1 MNDYSTTTGQERQ
14 ESGWLDRLAARF
26 GFAGSADARTVIEEA
41 LADDDGEA
49 FSPAE
54 QAMLQ
59 KALRFGKLRVES
71 MSVPRSE
78 IVAVEDST
86 SILDVVGTFSRSG
99 YSRLPVYHDSLD
111 NPVGMVHVKDVM
123 DWIYARVQ
131 AQAGGAPAAH
141 GVDFS
146 LHLTESGLVRE
157 VIFAPPSM
165 SALDLL
171 VRMQARHLHL
181 ALIVD
186 EHGGTDGLV
195 SIEDLVE
202 EIVGNIEDEHDTNV
216 PLIAEEAGGLVADA
230 RADLGEI
237 ADKIG
242 SPTLAEEGSEIGTL
256 GGLVFTMLGRV
267 PVRGEIVHHPSGLEF
282 EILEADRRRVRKL
295 KVRRSQGPKTPKEPQ
310 HTHAA

>member
-1 MNDYSTTTGQERQ
+1 MNEYSPPSNGHERNT
-14 ESGWLDRLAARF
+14 SGWFDRLAARF

-41 LADDDGEA
+41 LADDAGEE
-49 FSPAE
+49 FSAAE

-59 KALRFGKLRVES
+59 KALRFGNLRVEDVC
-71 MSVPRSE
+71 VPRAE
-78 IVAVEDST
+78 IVAVEDDT
-86 SILDVVGTFSRSG
+86 SILTVVGTFSKSG

-123 DWIYARVQ
+123 DWIYARVL
-131 AQAGGAPAAH
+131 AQSGSTPTAH

-146 LHLTESGLVRE
+146 LTLNETRLARE

-171 VRMQARHLHL
+171 VRMQARHIHL

-202 EIVGNIEDEHDTNV
+202 EIVGNIEDEHDSSA
-216 PLIAEEAGGLVADA
+216 PLIAVEAGGLIADA
-230 RADLGEI
+230 RADLYEV

-242 SPTLAEEGSEIGTL
+242 TPTLAEDASEVGTL

-295 KVRRSQGPKTPKEPQ
+295 KVRRSQDPKPPEAA